1 MSDYD
6 PRDTAMKTFCMLLLG
21 LAGTSSL
28 NADPLI
34 STSDGMTWNY
44 NAIQE
49 TVESNSLELSDSKK
63 TERFPITYKIAGA
76 QKLEG
81 KDTFKLAV
89 YRGDALDNVDLMT
102 VDEHGIVCHGRLD
115 ENGAV
120 NKFAEPQ
127 ILVQAPPLKSGSSWN
142 FDAKIGETD
151 VSQRYLIGEEE
162 EITVPAGKFRAWKI
176 HCEQT
181 SPTPAVID
189 RWFVP
194 GTGFVRVVTTIR
206 SSTGDLLQQT
216 SMELKEP
223 PKIVSL
229 AETKPVA
236 ELGPLSVGVS
246 KEPNGGP
253 TTVFNSDAPA
263 IYARWQGHD
272 LAPEAKI
279 HAVWIAEKVADIA
292 PDSEIDDVEAV
303 APAPNAHGT
312 FTLARP
318 EGGWTPG
325 DYRVEFS
332 VDDAPAGTV
341 KLKIVK

>member
-1 MSDYD
+1 MKIAVLLIALS
-6 PRDTAMKTFCMLLLG
+6 PVLTAT
-21 LAGTSSL
+21 AE
-28 NADPLI
+28 PLI
-34 STSDGMTWNY
+34 PTAEGMTWNY

-49 TVESNSLELSDSKK
+49 NVDSNSLELSESKK
-63 TERFPITYKIAGA
+63 TERFPVTYKIAGA

-81 KDTFKLAV
+81 KDVFKLAV
-89 YRGDALDNVDLMT
+89 FRGDALANTDLVT
-102 VDEHGIVCHGRLD
+102 VDEHGIVCHARLD

-120 NKFAEPQ
+120 AKFEEPQ
-127 ILVQAPPLKSGSSWN
+127 TLLPSPPLTSGSSWD
-142 FDAKIGETD
+142 FDGKIGETN
-151 VSQRYLIGEEE
+151 VSQRYQIVGEED
-162 EITVPAGKFRAWKI
+162 IRVPAGDFHAWKI

-181 SPTPAVID
+181 SPTPAVIE

-194 GTGFVRVVTTIR
+194 GTGFVKVVTTIR
-206 SSTGDLLQQT
+206 SSSGDLRQQT

-223 PKIVSL
+223 PKV
-229 AETKPVA
+229 APAVETKSVT
-236 ELGPLSVGVS
+236 ELGALSVGVS
-246 KEPNGGP
+246 KHADGGGF
-253 TTVFNSDAPA
+253 TTTFNSDTPA

-279 HAVWIAEKVADIA
+279 HAVWIAEKVADVA

-325 DYRVEFS
+325 DYRVEFF
-332 VDDAPAGTV
+332 VDDTPAGTV